1 VRRAQVSGTPRVED
15 EAEMVAMLEG
25 TTEALAY
32 IDQINEDA
40 ETCRPYPRPS
50 LAFASKP
57 LA

>member
-1 VRRAQVSGTPRVED
+1 MED